1 MKFKYFWVLFLLA
14 YLPTLQ
20 AQKIKG
26 AMYWSV
32 TPTLGNSFTTFQN
45 SVSSQVKDSLKK
57 QDRWRSAIGASA
69 MFGLELSP
77 TRKLMI
83 GLQFSNYGFT
93 RKREN
98 YQFLDILHPEIGVM
112 ADLSQTGNNYID
124 FNYRYQ
130 YLTIPI
136 LYSMQISGRTM
147 KASTIHWNIGG
158 SVSGLVH
165 HDIRAVLHGFSAR
178 GEKVF
183 KLKNEDENPG
193 LFNANFHTGFRLEN
207 LIDGKRTYIF
217 VQPSLNIPL
226 LNANYG
232 KERHHLYALSFEV
245 GFIFKPEKKESNQ

>member
-1 MKFKYFWVLFLLA
+1 MKFKHFLVLLLMGS
-14 YLPTLQ
+14 LQTLE

-32 TPTLGNSFTTFQN
+32 APTLGNSFTTFQN
-45 SVSSQVKDSLKK
+45 AVSSQVKDSLKK
-57 QDRWRSAIGASA
+57 QDHWRSAIGASA
-69 MFGLELSP
+69 MFGLELSS

-98 YQFLDILHPEIGVM
+98 YKFLDTLHPEIGVM

-130 YLTIPI
+130 YLTIPVI
-136 LYSMQISGRTM
+136 YSMQISGKAM
-147 KASTIHWNIGG
+147 KSSTIHWNIGG
-158 SVSGLVH
+158 SISGLVQ
-165 HDIRAVLHGFSAR
+165 HDIRAVLHGFSAK

-183 KLKNEDENPG
+183 KLKNEAENPG

-217 VQPSLNIPL
+217 VQPCLNIPL

>member
-1 MKFKYFWVLFLLA
+1 MKSSCFVFILLICSLFK
-14 YLPTLQ
+14 TE

-26 AMYWSV
+26 SWYWSV
-32 TPTLGNSFTTFQN
+32 TPTIGNGFTTFQN
-45 SVSSQVKDSLKK
+45 PVSTQIKDSLKK

-69 MFGLELSP
+69 LFGIELSK

-93 RKREN
+93 RKRED
-98 YQFLDILHPEIGVM
+98 YKFLDTLHPEIGVM
-112 ADLSQTGNNYID
+112 YDLSQTGGNYIN

-130 YLTIPI
+130 YLTIPV
-136 LYSMQISGRTM
+136 LYSTQISGKAM
-147 KASTIHWNIGG
+147 KSSTIYWNIGG
-158 SVSGLVH
+158 SISGLVH
-165 HDIRAVLHGFSAR
+165 HDIRAVLNGFSAQ
-178 GEKVF
+178 GQKVF
-183 KLKNEDENPG
+183 KLKNNGENPG

-245 GFIFKPEKKESNQ
+245 GFIFKPEKISSKE